1 MTTPHDLDDRLRA
14 ELAALGAPD
23 QRRDLG
29 ERLPDGGPLTGAQ
42 ALALFDAQLT
52 SRLLDLAGQ
61 WLHGFGEGYHTIE
74 SAGHE
79 GNAAVAAALRPTDP
93 ALLHHRSGAF
103 YCLRAAQ
110 AAGAFP
116 AAPPPPAPPTPDPET
131 APDAAV
137 DGSPDADPDA
147 VVDSSPSAA
156 PRAAAD
162 SSPGTATDSPGTAVA
177 GSPGTA
183 VAGSPGTA
191 TDGSSGAVPGASS
204 GVSPD
209 EPAASS
215 AQRATP
221 ASSAVAPAPSAVIPN
236 PSAAPAPS
244 ATPALPDATHD
255 SHDLP
260 AQRGTG
266 QDPHINPTSQEQR
279 STHREPERS
288 WSESAPMG
296 AVSYQ
301 DLERPG
307 AGGDAGRAGAPGGSS
322 GRTNAAAGE
331 ADSLPVGA
339 GIVVD
344 ADGGATVGVPDLP
357 PPAPDD
363 AFAAAARDVLRG
375 IVASAEEPAAGGRQK
390 LFGRADLAVVPT
402 AASAGSHL
410 PRAVGLGLALERLR
424 RGARP
429 ADGEPDAA
437 AWPADAVVA
446 CSFGDASVNHATV
459 TAALN
464 TAGWYDHTGLR
475 IPVLFVCEDSGGS
488 ADGWVATTLRSRP
501 GIRYFAADGTDV
513 AESYRVAA
521 EAAAWVRRHRRPAV
535 LHLGAVRL
543 MGEGDAVRDPLLATA
558 RLLVTSGY
566 AGGEELLSRY
576 DERGWQLRRIAEE
589 VLDEPKLASAVDVVR
604 ELAPRR
610 PVRVSR
616 AVADAAARAAGPG
629 AGARAEAFG
638 GKPPELTGPL
648 TLAQSINAALA
659 DGMLDHPQMAVF
671 GRDVAAGGGAHGVT
685 EGLRDRFGAARV
697 FDTPRDETSILGLGL
712 GAGLAGMLPVPEIQY
727 LAYLHSAED
736 QLRGEAATMRFFS
749 RGAFRNPMVVRVAA
763 LAGED
768 GLGGHA
774 RNDNSVAVLR
784 DVPGLVVAVPARPD
798 DAAPMLRTCL
808 AAARVDGSVCV
819 FLEPAALYHARDL
832 YADGDGEWTAEYA
845 EPGTWADRH
854 VPIGRARVYGIGSA
868 EDLTIITFGSGVRMS
883 LRAAATL
890 AAEGVGSRVVDLRWL
905 APLPVADIIRE
916 ASATGRVLVVDETRR
931 SGGVGEGVVSAL
943 VDTGYVGA
951 ARRVAGLD
959 SFVPLGPAARQV
971 LVSEEAITQ
980 GARTLLAR

>member
-116 AAPPPPAPPTPDPET
+116 AAPPPPAPRTPDPET
-131 APDAAV
+131 DPDAAV
-137 DGSPDADPDA
+137 DGSPDAAPRA
-147 VVDSSPSAA
+147 GAAGSPGSAVDSSP
-156 PRAAAD
+156 AAD
-162 SSPGTATDSPGTAVA
+162 

-183 VAGSPGTA
+183 ARAEVHGSP
-191 TDGSSGAVPGASS
+191 GAVPGASS

-221 ASSAVAPAPSAVIPN
+221 ASSAVAPGPSAVT
-236 PSAAPAPS
+236 PAPS
-244 ATPALPDATHD
+244 AAGHE

-266 QDPHINPTSQEQR
+266 QDSHINPTSQEQR
-279 STHREPERS
+279 STLREPERS
-288 WSESAPMG
+288 WNESAPMG

-307 AGGDAGRAGAPGGSS
+307 AGGDAGRAGAVGALGGASD
-322 GRTNAAAGE
+322 GTNTAGGE

-429 ADGEPDAA
+429 ADGEPEVA
-437 AWPADAVVA
+437 AWPADAVVV

-475 IPVLFVCEDSGGS
+475 IPVLFVCEDSCRS

-543 MGEGDAVRDPLLATA
+543 MGQGDAARDPLLATA

-589 VLDEPKLASAVDVVR
+589 VLDEPKLTSAVEVVR

-616 AVADAAARAAGPG
+616 AVADAAERAAGPG

-845 EPGTWADRH
+845 EPGAWADRH
-854 VPIGRARVYGIGSA
+854 VPIGRARVYGIGSS

-931 SGGVGEGVVSAL
+931 SGGVGEGVLSAL